1 MFTVL
6 PQEVECFWVVQIDG
20 LTHINHHK
28 LTLNAARRSR
38 AGIKEGVGVWGMKNV
53 TASQKGGDERGKCQ
67 HKDKMD
73 AG

>member
-6 PQEVECFWVVQIDG
+6 PQEVECFGVVQVDG

-38 AGIKEGVGVWGMKNV
+38 AGVKVWVYGACRKSQHPKQGVVNV
-53 TASQKGGDERGKCQ
+53 ASVNIRT
-67 HKDKMD
+67 
-73 AG
+73 